1 MLNFLF
7 FSFCFRSKLLGLAV
21 SLMIVLVLGPT
32 VKHFSSLGFLER
44 GGTVLYIILRVDAQG
59 SFMSVS
65 PAIREVLA
73 RRIAG
78 EIIFSSRP
86 GSTMKKWR
94 ELFAVSQMSL
104 SGKMLLSSSTVISDY
119 ESGRRKSP
127 GAKFIRRFVWALLT
141 IDEEKGSR
149 FIREFATLTSSPSM
163 AIVDLREFPIPVRV
177 EYLCKAING
186 EVAAGVNIFTK
197 EVNGY
202 TVVDARKAVEA
213 LSGLE
218 YAQLFGATTERA
230 LIFTNVESSALAMM
244 MVRVSHLKP
253 RVVVFHKIKPDEYA
267 IMLAEYEKIPI
278 IYSASPSLEQLVK
291 SLRKLYRIA
300 LRIKLG
306 RRVKPPPKISA

>member
-1 MLNFLF
+1 
-7 FSFCFRSKLLGLAV
+7 
-21 SLMIVLVLGPT
+21 
-32 VKHFSSLGFLER
+32 
-44 GGTVLYIILRVDAQG
+44 
-59 SFMSVS
+59 MSVS
-65 PAIREVLA
+65 PSIREVLA

-94 ELFAVSQMSL
+94 ELFAVSQVSL
-104 SGKMLLSSSTVISDY
+104 SDRMLLSSSTVISDY

-127 GAKFIRRFVWALLT
+127 GAKFIRRFVWALLK
-141 IDEEKGSR
+141 IDEERGSR
-149 FIREFATLTSSPSM
+149 FMREFAKLTSSPTM
-163 AIVDLREFPIPVRV
+163 AIVDLREFPIPVRI
-177 EYLCKAING
+177 EYLCRAING
-186 EVAAGVNIFTK
+186 EVVAGTGKFVK

-230 LIFTNVESSALAMM
+230 LVFTNLENPALAMM

-253 RVVVFHKIKPDEYA
+253 RVVVFHRVRPDEA
-267 IMLAEYEKIPI
+267 AVELAEYEQIPI
-278 IYSASPSLEQLVK
+278 IYSAAPSLELLVK

>member
-1 MLNFLF
+1 
-7 FSFCFRSKLLGLAV
+7 
-21 SLMIVLVLGPT
+21 
-32 VKHFSSLGFLER
+32 
-44 GGTVLYIILRVDAQG
+44 
-59 SFMSVS
+59 
-65 PAIREVLA
+65 
-73 RRIAG
+73 
-78 EIIFSSRP
+78 
-86 GSTMKKWR
+86 MKKWR
-94 ELFAVSQMSL
+94 ELFAVSQISL
-104 SGKMLLSSSTVISDY
+104 SEKMLLSSSTVISDY

-149 FIREFATLTSSPSM
+149 FIREFAKLTSSPTM

-177 EYLCKAING
+177 EYLCRAING
-186 EVAAGVNIFTK
+186 EILGEPEKTVR

-218 YAQLFGATTERA
+218 YSQLFGATTERA
-230 LIFTNVESSALAMM
+230 LVFTNVENPALAMM
-244 MVRVSHLKP
+244 IVRVSHLKP
-253 RVVVFHKIKPDEYA
+253 RVVVFHRVKPDDDA
-267 IMLAEYEKIPI
+267 IKLAQYEQIPI
-278 IYSASPSLEQLVK
+278 IYSAAPSLELLVK

>member
-1 MLNFLF
+1 
-7 FSFCFRSKLLGLAV
+7 
-21 SLMIVLVLGPT
+21 
-32 VKHFSSLGFLER
+32 
-44 GGTVLYIILRVDAQG
+44 
-59 SFMSVS
+59 MSVS
-65 PAIREVLA
+65 PSIREVLA

-78 EIIFSSRP
+78 EVILSSRP
-86 GSTMKKWR
+86 GATMRKWR

-104 SGKMLLSSSTVISDY
+104 SEKMLLNASVISDY

-127 GAKFIRRFVWALLT
+127 GAKFIRRFVLGLLQ

-149 FIREFATLTSSPSM
+149 FIREFAKLTSSPSM

-177 EYLCKAING
+177 EYLCKAISG
-186 EVAAGVNIFTK
+186 EVVAGAEKYVK
-197 EVNGY
+197 EVHGY
-202 TVVDARKAVEA
+202 TVVDARKAVEV

-218 YAQLFGATTERA
+218 YAQLFGATTDRA
-230 LIFTNVESSALAMM
+230 LIFTNVENPSLAMM

-253 RVVVFHKIKPDEYA
+253 GVVVFHRVEPDEA
-267 IMLAEYEKIPI
+267 TVKLAEYEQIPI

-306 RRVKPPPKISA
+306 RRVRPPPKISA

>member
-1 MLNFLF
+1 
-7 FSFCFRSKLLGLAV
+7 
-21 SLMIVLVLGPT
+21 
-32 VKHFSSLGFLER
+32 
-44 GGTVLYIILRVDAQG
+44 
-59 SFMSVS
+59 
-65 PAIREVLA
+65 
-73 RRIAG
+73 
-78 EIIFSSRP
+78 
-86 GSTMKKWR
+86 MKKWR
-94 ELFAVSQMSL
+94 ELFAVSQISL
-104 SGKMLLSSSTVISDY
+104 GEKMLLSSSTVISDY

-149 FIREFATLTSSPSM
+149 FIREFAKLTSSPTM

-177 EYLCKAING
+177 EYLCRAING
-186 EVAAGVNIFTK
+186 EVLGEPEKSVR

-230 LIFTNVESSALAMM
+230 LVFTNVENPALAMM
-244 MVRVSHLKP
+244 IVRVSHLKP
-253 RVVVFHKIKPDEYA
+253 RVVVFHRVKPDEDA
-267 IMLAEYEKIPI
+267 IKLAQYEQIPI
-278 IYSASPSLEQLVK
+278 IYSASPSLELLVK